1 MGETITTAAL
11 PATWAD
17 ATSAVSDGVT
27 SVMSTVTSDT
37 LLTALVFGFL
47 FVRKSIG
54 IVKRLVKLGGK
65 N

>member
-1 MGETITTAAL
+1 MTEIAVAAL
-11 PATWAD
+11 PATWSD
-17 ATSAVSDGVT
+17 ATTAVSDGIT

-54 IVKRLVKLGGK
+54 VVKRLVKIGGK

>member
-1 MGETITTAAL
+1 MPTTWEN
-11 PATWAD
+11 ATG
-17 ATSAVSDGVT
+17 AVADGVT
-27 SVMSTVTSDT
+27 SVISTVTGDT